1 MEQWPPG
8 VDGRGRFVGM
18 GRDRSKGFGFSWC
31 PQEAVCDRLQFDNF
45 GLHQGDGLPE
55 REMSAANQEISLF
68 FTTINNA
75 SPMLCERNA
84 RQLGIHSGNALL

>member
-18 GRDRSKGFGFSWC
+18 GRDRSKGSDLLGVLRKRFVTGCNSTTSVSIKAMVFKR
-31 PQEAVCDRLQFDNF
+31 EK
-45 GLHQGDGLPE
+45 E
-55 REMSAANQEISLF
+55 RSQSQEISLF

-84 RQLGIHSGNALL
+84 RQLAIHSGNALL